1 MPSVS
6 PVPGFSNVTASA
18 SASATISKPIS
29 TQSQSTSEPIQ
40 MRLSFKD
47 GLGLRRP
54 RDDVC

>member
-1 MPSVS
+1 MPTVS
-6 PVPGFSNVTASA
+6 PAPGFSRVTASA
-18 SASATISKPIS
+18 SASVTISKPIS
-29 TQSQSTSEPIQ
+29 SSMSEPIQ